1 MERVI
6 LHCDMNNFYAS
17 VECVKNESLRDKPV
31 AVAGDVSSRH
41 GIILAKNNIAK
52 SFGVQTAEPI
62 WQAQL
67 KCRDLIIVPPDFD
80 EYLKYSNLARK
91 IYADYT
97 DLIEPYGM
105 DECWLDVTGSIRLLG
120 NGEKIANE
128 IRERVKSELGLT
140 ISVGVSFNKIF
151 AKLGS
156 DMKKPDAVTVI
167 NKEDFRNKIWHLPAS
182 DLLGV
187 GRSAK
192 KTLDSLG
199 IHTIG
204 QLAGTP
210 TDALKYR
217 LGKCGEM
224 IIRYAK
230 GEDTS
235 PVTPMDYEPPVKS
248 VGHGITTKED
258 LLNNEEVWN
267 VILALSQ
274 DIAHRLRACEKCAK
288 GISIDIRNNQLR
300 HKQWQKQLQ
309 FPTKSSLVIAKEA
322 HALFKSSYLWE
333 FPIRSVTV
341 RAINLVHEN
350 TPRQIDIFTDW
361 SKIERGERLEDTVE
375 DIRTRYG
382 KSAVLPATLCRDIKM
397 PDDAKSHII
406 MPTGMVTQHS

>member
-80 EYLKYSNLARK
+80 EYLKYSKLARK

-210 TDALKYR
+210 ADVLKYR

-288 GISIDIRNNQLR
+288 GVAIDIRNNQLR

-309 FPTKSSLVIAKEA
+309 FPTKNSLVIAKEA
-322 HALFKSSYLWE
+322 HALFKSSYSWE

-361 SKIERGERLEDTVE
+361 SKIERGERLE
-375 DIRTRYG
+375 
-382 KSAVLPATLCRDIKM
+382 
-397 PDDAKSHII
+397 
-406 MPTGMVTQHS
+406 